1 MIPFLLLAGATAALG
16 QNLPIPGLP
25 GGLGGI
31 GTPPAEQSA
40 PENGPATPDAAPTA
54 TPDEAAPAADPTR
67 ALIDILRDDAA
78 REALIRELE
87 AAAGAADPPPAS
99 VGASGPSTAAPPADA
114 EAEAPPETFMQVAIR
129 QTLRLVLAVESRLEE
144 TWLRLQRV
152 PSTLALS
159 MRAFEGD
166 VMTRVAVD
174 AVVLAAI
181 FYTVQA
187 GFRLLLRPLRGRLA
201 RGGETASWSRRVVLR
216 LGASGLDLVALA
228 ATLFLGP
235 FLLVFAMMVL
245 AETPDTVR
253 LTQLQAAFIF
263 AFSAVEA
270 TRLFVR
276 MLLSPQTESLR
287 LLPLAPRATK
297 SLWHFSQAVI
307 VVLGYGQLIVVEA
320 VSQEISVFVG
330 RAVSAVIATVVVL
343 YTILYVRAHRAS
355 VSRWLAPRDED
366 AALAPIQ
373 AWVSRVWHWPV
384 LGYLFYL
391 LVNVLGRPGN
401 VLLPLLWTT
410 AQVILAVAVA
420 SMLLS
425 AFAHSSRRRLRV
437 PAGIGRRLPLLEERI
452 NQLRP
457 AFLTVLRI
465 VIVIGLVVAVLEI
478 LGISAIGGVI
488 SGDRASVFAGQLLS
502 VLLIATCFA
511 VVWLAFT
518 SWVDYRLNPFVGSV
532 PTPREITL
540 LSLLKNAVTVAVILL
555 GTFVSLAQLGMNIG
569 PLLASAGVI
578 GLAISFGA
586 QRMVEDILSGIFIQA
601 EGAMNVGDVVDVA
614 GTVGTVEKLTVRSVT
629 LRDLSGVVHVIP
641 FSSAAKVSNYM
652 RDYAYHVAD
661 IGVAYREDLGEVRR
675 AMQDAFDALRADPEH
690 GKDVLDE
697 LEWFGVNAFGASEV
711 TMRARIKTSPGA
723 QWAIGRAYNQL
734 VKDIF
739 DARGIEIPFPHQTV
753 YFGQD
758 KAGQAPPM
766 HLRIDRPARDHGG
779 PDVAADGAPAASD
792 HAADEAP
799 GAAAEDAAAEQ
810 ATPLHPLPDRGRG
823 GARHESSD
831 DGGGR

>member
-1 MIPFLLLAGATAALG
+1 MTRARRCILCFLLPLLLLVGATAAFG

-31 GTPPAEQSA
+31 GTPPAENSA
-40 PENGPATPDAAPTA
+40 PGDAPAPPAPA
-54 TPDEAAPAADPTR
+54 PPEASAPSAPAADPTR
-67 ALIDILRDDAA
+67 ALIDILRDEAA
-78 REALIRELE
+78 REALITELE
-87 AAAGAADPPPAS
+87 AAAGGAGAPSAEGTTPPA
-99 VGASGPSTAAPPADA
+99 
-114 EAEAPPETFMQVAIR
+114 AEAPGTEVGAAPDTFMDVAVR
-129 QTLRLVLAVESRLEE
+129 QTLRLVQLVETRLED
-144 TWLRLQRV
+144 TWLRLKRV
-152 PSTLALS
+152 PSTLELS

-166 VMTRVAVD
+166 VMARVIVD
-174 AVVLAAI
+174 ALVLAAI

-187 GFRLLLRPLRGRLA
+187 GFRLLLRPLRNRFA
-201 RGGETASWSRRVVLR
+201 RAGEGASWSRRVLLR
-216 LGASGLDLVALA
+216 LAASGLDAAALA
-228 ATLFLGP
+228 TTLLLGP
-235 FLLVFAMMVL
+235 ILLVFAMIIL
-245 AETPDTVR
+245 AGSPDTVR
-253 LTQLQAAFIF
+253 LTQLQAGFIF
-263 AFSAVEA
+263 AFLAVEA
-270 TRLFVR
+270 TRLFLR
-276 MLLSPQTESLR
+276 MLLSPQSETLR
-287 LLPLAPRATK
+287 LLPLGPRATK
-297 SLWHFSQAVI
+297 SLWHFSQAVVI
-307 VVLGYGQLIVVEA
+307 VLGYGQLIVVEA

-343 YTILYVRAHRAS
+343 YTIVYVRAHRAA

-366 AALAPIQ
+366 ATMAPLQ
-373 AWVSRVWHWPV
+373 GWLSRVWYWPV
-384 LGYLFYL
+384 LAYLLYL
-391 LVNVLGRPGN
+391 LVSVMSRPGN

-410 AQVILAVAVA
+410 ARVILAVAVA
-420 SMLLS
+420 SILLS
-425 AFAHSSRRRLRV
+425 AFAHSSKRRLRV

-457 AFLTVLRI
+457 AFLAVLRV

-478 LGISAIGGVI
+478 LGISTIGGII
-488 SGDRASVFAGQLLS
+488 SGERASDFAGRLLS
-502 VLLIATCFA
+502 VLLIAAGFA

-518 SWVDYRLNPFVGSV
+518 SWIDYRLNPFVGSV

-540 LSLLKNAVTVAVILL
+540 LSLLKNAVTVAVVLL
-555 GTFVSLAQLGMNIG
+555 GTFISLAQLGMNIG

-586 QRMVEDILSGIFIQA
+586 QKMVEDILSGIFIQA

-652 RDYAYHVAD
+652 RDYAFHVAD
-661 IGVAYREDLGEVRR
+661 IGVAYREDLGEVRQ
-675 AMQDAFDALRADPEH
+675 AMQDAFAALRADPEH
-690 GKDVLDE
+690 GPDVLDE

-758 KAGQAPPM
+758 KAGHAPPV
-766 HLRIDRPARDHGG
+766 HLRIDDPGRA
-779 PDVAADGAPAASD
+779 GAPLPETRHDATG
-792 HAADEAP
+792 EAVET
-799 GAAAEDAAAEQ
+799 AAAEREERR
-810 ATPLHPLPDRGRG
+810 HPLPDRGRG
-823 GARHESSD
+823 EARHESSD
-831 DGGGR
+831 DGGAR